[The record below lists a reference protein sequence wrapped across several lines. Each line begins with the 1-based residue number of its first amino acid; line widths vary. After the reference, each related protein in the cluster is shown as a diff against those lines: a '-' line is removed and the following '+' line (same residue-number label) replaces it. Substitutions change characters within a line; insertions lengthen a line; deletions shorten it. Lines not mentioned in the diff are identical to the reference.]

1 MATNYTGVDLDRYNA
16 GNKFLSQDPY
26 LQNYQNKAAI
36 TFNPSQSNTG
46 IMSQYPYP
54 YPIIP
59 QEGGDGVID
68 PRRPGYGYKSQFNPV
83 TQNKEYLYDMAE
95 GTVEEDDIIKTPG
108 LSKMDL
114 ARAAGAYMFGGPLG
128 TMNSLRKSN
137 NRNEQTEIDK
147 INADINAQ
155 YGISQAQ
162 LDSGGASQSTMDSYS
177 NNDGSYAGASTE
189 DYGGGEKDGGF
200 IDGSNRRIGY
210 SGGGLSSAQIVS
222 LKNLGYDID
231 KRGMEPFGGE
241 KILRE
246 ILKLNNYAYGG
257 IVGMYR

>member
-83 TQNKEYLYDMAE
+83 TQNKEFQDDIGVGTITKEEEEFAKAQELKRGLLTIGKFGLMTMSPFGPINTYGIGEGIGFGINKVKDFFGNDGGSDEININKDGTFTKESIDQSFAGEEGPTSGSTMSSQDEMNAGGRGSRMAYGGRAGYRDGGLTE
-95 GTVEEDDIIKTPG
+95 YEVFKLGELGYNTKGGTV
-108 LSKMDL
+108 L
-114 ARAAGAYMFGGPLG
+114 
-128 TMNSLRKSN
+128 
-137 NRNEQTEIDK
+137 
-147 INADINAQ
+147 
-155 YGISQAQ
+155 
-162 LDSGGASQSTMDSYS
+162 
-177 NNDGSYAGASTE
+177 
-189 DYGGGEKDGGF
+189 
-200 IDGSNRRIGY
+200 
-210 SGGGLSSAQIVS
+210 
-222 LKNLGYDID
+222 
-231 KRGMEPFGGE
+231 EPFGG
-241 KILRE
+241 INVLR
-246 ILKLNNYAYGG
+246 IF
-257 IVGMYR
+257 